1 MMRVRQLPPTTAAWQ
16 VTNVRPNGAV
26 VSRRSDLILI
36 ASTALVFLVVVV
48 FSNLEKALAFSVLF
62 AVFLSIVQTKRES
75 WSDRRFWFILSV
87 LALAHIAVLS
97 VINIPELK
105 FGLIVLPFAL
115 LDGFAI
121 YWFLNWI
128 ERRFPAQR

>member
-1 MMRVRQLPPTTAAWQ
+1 MG
-16 VTNVRPNGAV
+16 PNGTV

-36 ASTALVFLVVVV
+36 ASTGLVFLVVVA
-48 FSNLEKALAFSVLF
+48 FSNLEKALAFSVVF
-62 AVFLSIVQTKRES
+62 AVFLSIVQTKRQS
-75 WSDRRFWFILSV
+75 WNDRRFWFILSI

-97 VINIPELK
+97 GIIIPELK

-115 LDGFAI
+115 VDGFAI
-121 YWFLNWI
+121 YWFLNWM